1 MHTLYKSISLA
12 MLTGIFLFSG
22 YLLFGNDIPVLE
34 CILLAAMSLGI
45 YMIARSKYR
54 PLVRIAIIIVVS
66 AIYHLQIINICVDVE
81 YGPVLFLNNDKML
94 VLCTL
99 CYEYGLYQQWT
110 VLFDAP
116 HKRPWKIAQLCVI
129 LIAVGAASALFVND
143 FYSKLSHLYLY
154 ILPLFHYL
162 SIIVACIALQIE
174 KKSNE
179 SL

>member
-1 MHTLYKSISLA
+1 

-22 YLLFGNDIPVLE
+22 YLLFGDDMPVTE
-34 CILLAAMSLGI
+34 SILLAAMSLGV
-45 YMIARSKYR
+45 YLIAISKYR
-54 PLVRIAIIIVVS
+54 LLVKIAIIIAIS
-66 AIYHLQIINICVDVE
+66 AIYHLQIINICVDVK

-99 CYEYGLYQQWT
+99 CYVYSLCQQWT

-116 HKRPWKIAQLCVI
+116 RKRQWKIAKLCVA
-129 LIAVGAASALFVND
+129 LIAVWAASALFVND
-143 FYSKLSHLYLY
+143 FYTKLSHLYLY

-162 SIIVACIALQIE
+162 SIIVAYIVLQIE
-174 KKSNE
+174 RRNKQ